1 MGSMEKKRLLP
12 AVTLVVLAA
21 ASAALSFAENPPRF
35 EGIRTE
41 PGEKDVV
48 SAKKFLKTL
57 GEPDTEEAEKVLSE
71 TKKNPHAERQGKNAE
86 EFFSAKPD
94 PRSPAEADA
103 SPADGGTELFYFF
116 SFSMPPSTLRAV
128 AEETAAAGGV
138 MVLRGLAGGDLRE
151 TVLLISGVVG
161 KTGAQIWI
169 EPSLFECL
177 GVAAVPQLALVSG
190 FSEGEDCG
198 GADYVKV
205 SGDVPVS
212 RALEIMEKEDE
223 NAGTFLGRMRK
234 GDFYGD

>member
-12 AVTLVVLAA
+12 AVTGIALAA
-21 ASAALSFAENPPRF
+21 LALVSSAEDPPRL

-41 PGEKDVV
+41 PGGKDVV
-48 SAKKFLKTL
+48 SVKRFLETL
-57 GEPDTEEAEKVLSE
+57 GEPDTEEAEKALSE
-71 TKKNPHAERQGKNAE
+71 TKKNPHAERQEKNAE

-94 PRSPAEADA
+94 SRSPAEADA
-103 SPADGGTELFYFF
+103 SPADGGPGLFYFF
-116 SFSMPPSTLRAV
+116 SFSMPPATLRAV

-151 TVLLISGVVG
+151 TVSLISGVVG

-205 SGDVPVS
+205 SGDVSVS

-223 NAGTFLGRMRK
+223 DAGTFLGRMRK
-234 GDFYGD
+234 GGFYGD

>member
-12 AVTLVVLAA
+12 AVTGIALAA
-21 ASAALSFAENPPRF
+21 LALVSSAEDPPRL

-41 PGEKDVV
+41 PGGKDVV
-48 SAKKFLKTL
+48 SVKKFLKTL

-71 TKKNPHAERQGKNAE
+71 TKKNPHAERQEKNAE
-86 EFFSAKPD
+86 EFFSAKQD
-94 PRSPAEADA
+94 PRSPAEADV
-103 SPADGGTELFYFF
+103 SPADGGPGLFYFF
-116 SFSMPPSTLRAV
+116 SFSMPPATLRAV

-205 SGDVPVS
+205 SGDVSVS

-223 NAGTFLGRMRK
+223 DAGTFLGRMRK
-234 GDFYGD
+234 GGFYGD

>member
-12 AVTLVVLAA
+12 AVTGIALAA
-21 ASAALSFAENPPRF
+21 LALVSSAEDPPRL

-41 PGEKDVV
+41 PGGKDVV
-48 SAKKFLKTL
+48 SVKRFLETL

-71 TKKNPHAERQGKNAE
+71 AKKNPHAERQGKNAE

-94 PRSPAEADA
+94 SRSPAEADA
-103 SPADGGTELFYFF
+103 SPADGGAGLFYFF
-116 SFSMPPSTLRAV
+116 SFSMPPATLRAV
-128 AEETAAAGGV
+128 AEETAAAGGI
-138 MVLRGLAGGDLRE
+138 MVLRGLAGGDFRE

-161 KTGAQIWI
+161 KTGAQVWI

-198 GADYVKV
+198 DADYVKV
-205 SGDVPVS
+205 SGDVSVS

-234 GDFYGD
+234 GGFYGD

>member
-12 AVTLVVLAA
+12 AVTGIALAA
-21 ASAALSFAENPPRF
+21 LALVSSAEDPPRL

-48 SAKKFLKTL
+48 SAKKFLETL
-57 GEPDTEEAEKVLSE
+57 GAPDVKEAEKVLSE
-71 TKKNPHAERQGKNAE
+71 TKKNPHAERQEKNAE

-94 PRSPAEADA
+94 PRPPAEADA

-116 SFSMPPSTLRAV
+116 SFSMPPATLRAV
-128 AEETAAAGGV
+128 AEETAAAGGI

-205 SGDVPVS
+205 SGDVSVS

-234 GDFYGD
+234 GGFYGD

>member
-12 AVTLVVLAA
+12 AVTGIALAA
-21 ASAALSFAENPPRF
+21 LALVSSAEGPPRL

-41 PGEKDVV
+41 PGEKDIV
-48 SAKKFLKTL
+48 SVKKFLKTL
-57 GEPDTEEAEKVLSE
+57 GEPDVKEAEKVLSE
-71 TKKNPHAERQGKNAE
+71 TKKNPHGERQEKNAE

-94 PRSPAEADA
+94 SRSPAEADV
-103 SPADGGTELFYFF
+103 SPADGGTGLFYFF
-116 SFSMPPSTLRAV
+116 SFSMPPATLRAV

-151 TVLLISGVVG
+151 TVLLVSGVVG
-161 KTGAQIWI
+161 KTGAEIWI

-205 SGDVPVS
+205 SGDVSVS

-223 NAGTFLGRMRK
+223 NAGTFLKRMRK
-234 GDFYGD
+234 GGFYGD

>member
-12 AVTLVVLAA
+12 AVTGIALAA
-21 ASAALSFAENPPRF
+21 LALVSSAEDPPRL

-41 PGEKDVV
+41 AGEKDIV
-48 SAKKFLKTL
+48 SVKKFLKTL
-57 GEPDTEEAEKVLSE
+57 GEPDMKKAEEVLSE
-71 TKKNPHAERQGKNAE
+71 TKKNPHARERKEEAE

-94 PRSPAEADA
+94 SRSPAEADV
-103 SPADGGTELFYFF
+103 SPAAGGAGLFYFF
-116 SFSMPPSTLRAV
+116 SFSMPPATLRAV

-151 TVLLISGVVG
+151 TVSLVSGVVG
-161 KTGAQIWI
+161 KTGAEIWI

-177 GVAAVPQLALVSG
+177 GVEAVPQPAVVSG
-190 FSEGEDCG
+190 FSEGADCG

-205 SGDVPVS
+205 SGDVSVS

-234 GDFYGD
+234 GGFYGD

>member
-12 AVTLVVLAA
+12 AVTGIALAA
-21 ASAALSFAENPPRF
+21 LALVSSAEGPPRL

-41 PGEKDVV
+41 PGGKDVV
-48 SAKKFLKTL
+48 SAKKFLETL
-57 GEPDTEEAEKVLSE
+57 GEPDAKEAEKVLSE
-71 TKKNPHAERQGKNAE
+71 TKKNPHAERQEKNAE

-103 SPADGGTELFYFF
+103 SPADGGTGLFYFF
-116 SFSMPPSTLRAV
+116 SFSMPPATLRAV

-161 KTGAQIWI
+161 KTGAEIWI

-190 FSEGEDCG
+190 FSEGGDCG
-198 GADYVKV
+198 GSDYVKV

-234 GDFYGD
+234 GGFYGD

>member
-12 AVTLVVLAA
+12 AVTGIALAA
-21 ASAALSFAENPPRF
+21 LALVSSAEDTPRL

-41 PGEKDVV
+41 PGGKDVV
-48 SAKKFLKTL
+48 SVKKFLKTL

-71 TKKNPHAERQGKNAE
+71 AKKNPHAERQEKNAE
-86 EFFSAKPD
+86 DFFSAKPD

-116 SFSMPPSTLRAV
+116 SFSMPPATLRAV
-128 AEETAAAGGV
+128 AEETAAAGGI

-161 KTGAQIWI
+161 KPGAQIWI

-205 SGDVPVS
+205 SGDVSVS

-234 GDFYGD
+234 GGFYGD

>member
-12 AVTLVVLAA
+12 AVTGIALAA
-21 ASAALSFAENPPRF
+21 LALVSSAEDPPRL

-41 PGEKDVV
+41 PGGKDVV
-48 SAKKFLKTL
+48 SVKKFLKTL
-57 GEPDTEEAEKVLSE
+57 GEPDTEEAEKALSE
-71 TKKNPHAERQGKNAE
+71 AKKNPHAERQEKNAE

-94 PRSPAEADA
+94 SRSPAEADV
-103 SPADGGTELFYFF
+103 SPADGGPGLFYFF
-116 SFSMPPSTLRAV
+116 SFSMPPATLRAV
-128 AEETAAAGGV
+128 AEETAAAGGI

-161 KTGAQIWI
+161 KTGAEIWI

-205 SGDVPVS
+205 SGDVSVS

-234 GDFYGD
+234 GGFYGD

>member
-12 AVTLVVLAA
+12 AVTGIALAA
-21 ASAALSFAENPPRF
+21 LALVSFAENPAEL

-41 PGEKDVV
+41 PEEKDVV
-48 SAKKFLKTL
+48 SVKKFLETL
-57 GEPDTEEAEKVLSE
+57 GESDTEEAEKVLSE
-71 TKKNPHAERQGKNAE
+71 TKKNPHAERQEKNAE

-94 PRSPAEADA
+94 SRSPAEADV
-103 SPADGGTELFYFF
+103 SPADGGTKLFYFF
-116 SFSMPPSTLRAV
+116 SFSMPPATLRAV
-128 AEETAAAGGV
+128 AEETAAAGGI

-205 SGDVPVS
+205 SGDVSVS

-234 GDFYGD
+234 GGFYGD

>member
-12 AVTLVVLAA
+12 TVTGIALAA
-21 ASAALSFAENPPRF
+21 LALVSSAEDPPRL

-41 PGEKDVV
+41 PGGKDVV
-48 SAKKFLKTL
+48 SVKKFLKTL
-57 GEPDTEEAEKVLSE
+57 GEPDTEEAEKALSE
-71 TKKNPHAERQGKNAE
+71 AKKNPYAERQEKNAE

-94 PRSPAEADA
+94 SRSPAEADA
-103 SPADGGTELFYFF
+103 SPADGGAGLFYFF
-116 SFSMPPSTLRAV
+116 SFSMPPATLRAV
-128 AEETAAAGGV
+128 AEETAAAGGI

-205 SGDVPVS
+205 SGDVSVS

-234 GDFYGD
+234 GGFYGD

>member
-12 AVTLVVLAA
+12 AVTGIALAA
-21 ASAALSFAENPPRF
+21 LALVSSAEYPPRL

-71 TKKNPHAERQGKNAE
+71 TKKNPHAERQEKNAE

-103 SPADGGTELFYFF
+103 SPADGGTGLFYFF
-116 SFSMPPSTLRAV
+116 SFSMPPATLRAV

-198 GADYVKV
+198 GADYVKI
-205 SGDVPVS
+205 SGDVSVS

-223 NAGTFLGRMRK
+223 NAGTFLKRMRK
-234 GDFYGD
+234 GGFYGD